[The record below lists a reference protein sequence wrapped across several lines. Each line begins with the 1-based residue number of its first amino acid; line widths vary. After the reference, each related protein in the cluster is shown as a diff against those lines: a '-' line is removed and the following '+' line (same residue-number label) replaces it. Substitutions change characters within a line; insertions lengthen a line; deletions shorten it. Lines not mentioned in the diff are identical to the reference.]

1 MYFDYGAHGTVVFLC
16 KFASNMLIS
25 LLSSGKRCN
34 GKDVAFI
41 SMMYFLFKHFWDTFW
56 SMFVFHYIL
65 LIWTYT
71 VHLMM
76 VNVGFNIPVPW
87 SIHAHPRYTNTLD
100 HDGRERCGT
109 TLSSSWQLSHWQ
121 AVSFR
126 FDQWRPRSKDVH
138 PSTRFHC
145 LLTCSGKGPKY
156 LRIII
161 YSYNI
166 VVYNQKYTRV
176 LRSYWMCLAQ
186 SQKKTCKTS

>member
-1 MYFDYGAHGTVVFLC
+1 MGSGWIPKESLHIGFKGPFTNLPFGICAMHFDYGAHGTVVFLC

-87 SIHAHPRYTNTLD
+87 SIHVHPRYTNTLD
-100 HDGRERCGT
+100 
-109 TLSSSWQLSHWQ
+109 SWWKRKMLELRWALLGSW
-121 AVSFR
+121 AIDKLCPSGLINGGPG
-126 FDQWRPRSKDVH
+126 PRMSILPQD
-138 PSTRFHC
+138 SMA
-145 LLTCSGKGPKY
+145 Y
-156 LRIII
+156 LRAPERGR
-161 YSYNI
+161 N
-166 VVYNQKYTRV
+166 TFE
-176 LRSYWMCLAQ
+176 L
-186 SQKKTCKTS
+186 